1 MFPFS
6 EAVIW
11 WAFGVSAALY
21 LGSAALVLAAQVGE
35 DRRRRALEPAE
46 AALRGHIDEA
56 GRPSSGALRLAVSRL
71 VRVRPHRL
79 WRLAANGTLP
89 PAEQRAVAEALLSRV
104 GSELIVD
111 AANRDARLWRRVAAL
126 RALALSRRSE
136 SWRCL
141 AKALADDDPD
151 LRLSTVALLGR
162 LPERRAAE
170 MLAQALADGT
180 VARSRAATALDEF
193 PLDIGELVIPL
204 LSHDDREV
212 RYWGTRLIRRYR
224 AIPGVPAQLSALA
237 SGSDKLIR
245 RAALETI
252 GACGYAECE
261 PAVRA
266 GLTDAVP
273 FVRAHAARA
282 LGAFPSH
289 QAATAVARLLADRE
303 WIVRFAARQALEAMG
318 VTARPA
324 LTGMLDDTDRFA
336 REGAA
341 DVLDSLAQAEAV
353 QLSPGFLLPPV
364 SPDDDPMGGGATA

>member
-6 EAVIW
+6 EPVIW
-11 WAFGVSAALY
+11 WAFGISAALY
-21 LGSAALVLAAQVGE
+21 LGSAALVLSAQAGE

-71 VRVRPHRL
+71 VRVRPTRL

-89 PAEQRAVAEALLSRV
+89 PAEQRAIAEALLSRV
-104 GSELIVD
+104 GSD
-111 AANRDARLWRRVAAL
+111 AIIQAATSDRRLWRRVAAL
-126 RALALSRRSE
+126 RALALSRRTE
-136 SWRCL
+136 AWRCL
-141 AKALADDDPD
+141 AEALDDEDPD
-151 LRLSTVALLGR
+151 LRLATVALLGG

-170 MLAQALADGT
+170 MLAQGLADGI
-180 VARSRAATALDEF
+180 APHSRLATALDEF
-193 PLDIGELVIPL
+193 PLDVGELVVPL
-204 LSHDDREV
+204 LSHADRQV

-224 AIPGVPAQLSALA
+224 AIPGVPARLTALA
-237 SGSDKLIR
+237 DGPDKLIR

-261 PAVRA
+261 PVVRA
-266 GLTDAVP
+266 RLADPVP
-273 FVRAHAARA
+273 YVRAHAARA

-289 QAATAVARLLADRE
+289 EAAVAVTRLLADRE

-318 VTARPA
+318 TTAKPA
-324 LTGMLDDTDRFA
+324 LTAMLDDPDRFA

-341 DVLDSLAQAEAV
+341 DVLESLAQAEAAM
-353 QLSPGFLLPPV
+353 LSPGFRLPPV
-364 SPDDDPMGGGATA
+364 SPDDDPMGGGVAT